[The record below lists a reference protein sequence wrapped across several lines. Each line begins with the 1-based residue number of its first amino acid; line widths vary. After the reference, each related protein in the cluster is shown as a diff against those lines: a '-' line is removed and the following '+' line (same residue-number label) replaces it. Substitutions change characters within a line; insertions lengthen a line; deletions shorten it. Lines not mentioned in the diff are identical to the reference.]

1 MFDDVTGA
9 FGMIVAAAALATVAV
24 VAGAALSAPVIA
36 LGVVTVATA
45 MAVVGAVSLI
55 KG

>member
-9 FGMIVAAAALATVAV
+9 FGMIVGAVALATVAV
-24 VAGAALSAPVIA
+24 VAGAALSAPVIT
-36 LGVVTVATA
+36 LGVGTVAAA